1 MVPGAWEMRL
11 RIAVDACCWSNRR
24 GYGRFTRELVT
35 CLVEEHPEHDFTLV
49 LDRRTHD
56 EGRFPAGARFA
67 VVATHA
73 QPTRAAS
80 AAGARSPA
88 DLWRLARAA
97 SSLAAD
103 VVFFPAVY
111 SYYPILRRVP
121 VLVAFHDVIAE
132 SHPGLVF
139 AGARA
144 RLFWA
149 LKCRAAALQA
159 SAILTVSADARR
171 RLARTFGYPE
181 QRVHVVSEA
190 PARLFHP
197 IEDPAAQETARR
209 RWGLP
214 ESGPLLLYVGGIS
227 PHKNLAGL
235 LEAFA
240 LVAGRTPAHL
250 ALAGDHADDSF
261 LGCHPEL
268 QALARRL
275 AIEGRVTFTGYV
287 PDEDLALLYSTATLL
302 VQPSFDEGFGLP
314 VAEAMACGLP
324 VAASRRGSLPELLGP
339 DGLYFE
345 PTDAREMGA
354 VLLRLLEDA
363 ELRRAQRQIGLARAA
378 ALSWSRTASRTLEL
392 LEELAR
398 G

>member
-1 MVPGAWEMRL
+1 MSL

-24 GYGRFTRELVT
+24 GYGRFTRELVSAMI
-35 CLVEEHPEHDFTLV
+35 EEHPGHEFTLV
-49 LDRRTHD
+49 LDERTRAD
-56 EGRFPAGARFA
+56 GRFPAAARFA
-67 VVATHA
+67 VVRTSE

-80 AAGARSPA
+80 AAGARSPL

-103 VVFFPAVY
+103 VIFFPAVY

-121 VLVAFHDVIAE
+121 ILVAFHDVIAE
-132 SHPGLVF
+132 SHPDLVF

-144 RLFWA
+144 RLFWT
-149 LKCRAAALQA
+149 LKCRAAAFQSTA
-159 SAILTVSADARR
+159 VLTVSADARR
-171 RLARTFGYPE
+171 RFAEVFGFPE
-181 QRVHVVSEA
+181 RRVHVVTEA
-190 PARLFHP
+190 PSRVFRP
-197 IEDPAAQETARR
+197 IEDAAQLQAARR

-214 ESGPLLLYVGGIS
+214 ATAPLVLYVGGIS
-227 PHKNLAGL
+227 PHKNLTGL
-235 LEAFA
+235 VDAFA
-240 LVAGRTPAHL
+240 LVAGRSAAHL
-250 ALAGDHADDSF
+250 ALVGDHSADGF

-268 QALARRL
+268 EAQVRRL
-275 AIEGRVTFTGYV
+275 ALEGRVTFSGYV
-287 PDEDLALLYSTATLL
+287 PDEDLAALYNAATLL

-339 DGLYFE
+339 EGLYFE
-345 PTDAREMGA
+345 PNDPRGMSAL
-354 VLLRLLEDA
+354 LLRLLEDPV
-363 ELRRAQRQIGLARAA
+363 LRQAQRQLGLARAA
-378 ALSWSRTASRTLEL
+378 GFSWSRAARDTLQL